1 VAVKTPNEYVESLK
15 DGRRIYFEGNLY
27 HDVTEHPILRRGLQ
41 RGLIDYAMYQDPRYK
56 DLILA
61 YEDNGEP
68 YHISFKP
75 PETADDLVQRQK
87 LQFLQ
92 SRIQGGRSSGA
103 KFVGID
109 ALHAVTAASR
119 MIDKKTGVSKYVE
132 RVEAFREEC
141 KKMDAALAGGMTDVK
156 GDRKLRPADQ
166 KQHNDFYV
174 RVVDES
180 QDGIHV
186 TGCLAHISHATYV
199 NYIIVV
205 PCRAMREEDKD
216 YAVAFA
222 VSPAA
227 EGVTLIHPQKD
238 PVEWGDYF
246 DYPLL
251 GYNVSGDCMVVFDN
265 VFIPWE
271 HVFLCKEWQ
280 FAPLVTYQFA
290 NFHRLSGLSNKV
302 GMVTLDVGAALL
314 MAEYN
319 GLEKDPVIRDKL
331 SWLVWYAETVKALVK
346 AAAANPTTD
355 PTTGWLYPDRIM
367 TNCAKY
373 FGADNHHH
381 AMKVIQD
388 IAGGLV
394 ATIPSGKDFYNPAT
408 HDMLEKYLAGKEGV
422 PTEFRMR
429 AIKLVKDLANI
440 EAAVAAIHA
449 EGSLAAQKMTF
460 LQIAD
465 LEEYKAAAKWACG
478 IKDGSEHPLYKDLM
492 ERPVYENII
501 K

>member
-1 VAVKTPNEYVESLK
+1 MAIRTPNEYVESLK
-15 DGRRIYFEGNLY
+15 DGRRIYFDGKLY
-27 HDVTEHPILRRGLQ
+27 NDITAHPTLLRGLQ
-41 RGLIDYAMYQDPRYK
+41 RGFIDYAMYQDSRYK

-61 YEDNGEP
+61 YEDDGEP

-75 PETADDLVQRQK
+75 PETAADLVRRQE
-87 LQFLQ
+87 LQLLQ

-109 ALHAVTAASR
+109 ALHAITASSR
-119 MIDKKTGVSKYVE
+119 MIDKKSGVSKYVE
-132 RVEAFREEC
+132 RVEAFRKEC
-141 KKMDAALAGGMTDVK
+141 KKTDAALAGGVTDVK
-156 GDRKLRPADQ
+156 GDRKLRPSKQ
-166 KQHNDFYV
+166 KQHKDFYV
-174 RVVDES
+174 RIVDES
-180 QDGIHV
+180 KEGIWV

-205 PCRAMREEDKD
+205 PSRAMPQEDKD

-227 EGVTLIHPQKD
+227 QGVTLIHPQRD
-238 PVEWGDYF
+238 FIEWGDYF
-246 DYPLL
+246 DYPLAA
-251 GYNVSGDCMVVFDN
+251 YNVGADCMVVFDN

-271 HVFLCKEWQ
+271 KVFLCREWE

-319 GLEKDPVIRDKL
+319 GLDKDPVIRDKL
-331 SWLVWYAETVKALVK
+331 SWLVWYAETIKALAK
-346 AAAANPTTD
+346 AAAANPTID
-355 PTTGWLYPDRIM
+355 PTTGWLYPDRMM
-367 TNCAKY
+367 TNCAKF
-373 FGADNHHH
+373 FGADNHHQ
-381 AMKVIQD
+381 AMKVVQD

-394 ATIPSGKDFYNPAT
+394 ATVPSAKDYYNPDI

-422 PTEFRMR
+422 STEYRIR
-429 AIKLVKDLANI
+429 AIKLVKELAGI
-440 EAAVAAIHA
+440 EGQVASIHA

-478 IKDGSEHPLYKDLM
+478 INDGKEHPLYKGLM
-492 ERPVYENII
+492 DRPVYEKII